1 VIPHERIANSFADD
15 DVTSASQRT
24 RGKQKSKAEVTLV
37 IHFTPRS
44 GSRWLESIL
53 ERSGRLGTGFELF
66 NPDFLPSIARS
77 YGARS
82 LEECI
87 EMAQHFS
94 ARGGHEF

>member
-1 VIPHERIANSFADD
+1 MPHERIANSFADD
-15 DVTSASQRT
+15 DVTSESRRT
-24 RGKQKSKAEVTLV
+24 LGKRKRTAEVTLV

-44 GSRWLESIL
+44 GSSWLGSRL

-82 LEECI
+82 LEEYI

-94 ARGGHEF
+94 ARGGS